1 MINLIVLI
9 LYYLLTTISRKEI
22 GGKSRLYVHAFSL
35 SRSYFQVFEELVI
48 QKYKLKLPKKEN
60 YIPNVESSTDV
71 LYLKIDHDG
80 VQKHVTYVLTNGSR
94 ANLINF

>member
-1 MINLIVLI
+1 VGNRTKNDKSNSINIVLLI
-9 LYYLLTTISRKEI
+9 DNNQKERDC
-22 GGKSRLYVHAFSL
+22 GKSRLYVHAFSL

-71 LYLKIDHDG
+71 LYLKIGHDG
-80 VQKHVTYVLTNGSR
+80 V
-94 ANLINF
+94 